1 MKVLLIGGG
10 GREHALAWKMAQSPL
25 CEDLYIAPGNPGTA
39 LVGTNVA
46 IGVSDFPA
54 IKAFVNEHKIDTVV
68 VGPEQ
73 PLVEGIVE
81 ALADTAAFVVGP
93 NQRAAALEG
102 SKAYSKA
109 FMQKY
114 DIPTAAYQEFKTGEE
129 EKAVAYLDSMKLP
142 IVVKASGLA
151 AGKGVLICE
160 DKESAVEGVREM
172 LSGESFGEAGTT
184 IVVEEFLKGI
194 EISIFVLINGDEYV
208 ILPSAKDYKRRGEG
222 DTGINTGGMGAVSPV
237 PFANPAFLAKAEEEV
252 IKPTMKGLKEENL
265 DYRGFIFIGLMVVGD
280 IPYVLE
286 YNVRMGDPETEVVMP
301 RLETDLLV
309 LFEAMKENKLASQS
323 IKIKP
328 ETCCTVMMVSGGYPQ
343 AYEKGKV
350 ISGIDQSVNSLIFHA
365 GTKEEDGEL
374 KTNGGRVIAVSSYGE
389 NIQEAVNASLEV
401 IDQIQFEGKTFRRD
415 IGKDLIS

>member
-25 CEDLYIAPGNPGTA
+25 CENLYIAPGNPGTA
-39 LVGTNVA
+39 LVGTN
-46 IGVSDFPA
+46 IGMGVTDFPA
-54 IKAFVNEHKIDTVV
+54 IKSFVKEHKIDTVV

-81 ALADTAAFVVGP
+81 ALSETNAFVVGP

-114 DIPTAAYQEFKTGEE
+114 GVPTAAYQEFVSGEE
-129 EKAVAYLDSMKLP
+129 EKAIAYLDGMKLP

-160 DKESAVEGVREM
+160 DKESAIEGIREM
-172 LSGESFGEAGTT
+172 LSGESFGEAGKT

-208 ILPSAKDYKRRGEG
+208 ILPSAKDYKRIGEG
-222 DTGINTGGMGAVSPV
+222 DTGLNTGGMGAVSPV
-237 PFANPAFLAKAEEEV
+237 PFADAAFLAKVEEEV

-265 DYRGFIFIGLMVVGD
+265 DYRGFIFIGLMVVSD
-280 IPYVLE
+280 VPYVLE

-309 LFEAMKENKLASQS
+309 LFEAMKSNSLSSQA

-343 AYEKGKV
+343 TYEKGKT
-350 ISGIDQSVNSLIFHA
+350 ITGIDQSVNSLIFHA

-374 KTNGGRVIAVSSYGE
+374 KTNGGRVMAVSSYGE
-389 NIQEAVNASLEV
+389 SIEEAVHSSLKV
-401 IDQIQFEGKTFRRD
+401 IDHIEFEGKTFRKD

>member
-39 LVGTNVA
+39 TVGTNVA
-46 IGVSDFPA
+46 MGVSDFPA
-54 IKAFVNEHKIDTVV
+54 IKAFVHEHKIDTVV

-81 ALADTAAFVVGP
+81 ALADTGAFIVGP

-114 DIPTAAYQEFKTGEE
+114 GVPTAAYQEFNSGEE
-129 EKAVAYLDSMKLP
+129 EKAIAYLDSMKLP

-160 DKESAVEGVREM
+160 DKESAIAGIREM

-208 ILPSAKDYKRRGEG
+208 ILPSAKDYKRIGEG
-222 DTGINTGGMGAVSPV
+222 DTGLNTGGMGAVSPV
-237 PFANPAFLAKAEEEV
+237 PFADAPFMAKVEEEV
-252 IKPTMKGLKEENL
+252 IKPTMKGLKEEKL

-280 IPYVLE
+280 VPYVLE

-301 RLETDLLV
+301 RLETDLLT
-309 LFEAMKENKLASQS
+309 LFDAMKHNSLSSQP
-323 IKIKP
+323 IHIKP
-328 ETCCTVMMVSGGYPQ
+328 DTCCTVMMVSGGYPQ

-365 GTKEEDGEL
+365 GTKEEGGAL
-374 KTNGGRVIAVSSYGE
+374 KTNGGRVMAVSSYGE
-389 NIQEAVNASLEV
+389 NIEKAVNASLEV
-401 IDQIQFEGKTFRRD
+401 IDHIQFEGKTFRRD